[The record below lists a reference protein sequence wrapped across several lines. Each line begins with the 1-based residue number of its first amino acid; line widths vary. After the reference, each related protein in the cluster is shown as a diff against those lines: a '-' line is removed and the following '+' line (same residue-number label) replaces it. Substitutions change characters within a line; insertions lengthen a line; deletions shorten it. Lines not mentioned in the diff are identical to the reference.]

1 MENVKQHLV
10 NEYAACSS
18 INFILLH
25 VNIISHNTVRSIW
38 WFIFSNFNQ
47 FVCVVIIRLEPSNY
61 FSGIL
66 FCFLVYVLYVLPTM
80 YVYVSTWVYGLLDFE

>member
-25 VNIISHNTVRSIW
+25 VNIISHNTVRSI
-38 WFIFSNFNQ
+38 
-47 FVCVVIIRLEPSNY
+47 
-61 FSGIL
+61 
-66 FCFLVYVLYVLPTM
+66 
-80 YVYVSTWVYGLLDFE
+80 

>member
-47 FVCVVIIRLEPSNY
+47 FVCVVI
-61 FSGIL
+61 
-66 FCFLVYVLYVLPTM
+66 
-80 YVYVSTWVYGLLDFE
+80 